1 MKKIFT
7 VVILFISTLIY
18 SQSEFKSTI
27 SFITANNSIISA
39 YNDFNYYM
47 EYQQTESL
55 SNDGQYKLITIDLK
69 DKEKVIFVKDRRG
82 NFVAVYVM
90 FPNKDEYLQF
100 LYKTLDDKFNY
111 TKENTWINLDNN
123 NVYYL
128 DFKGSVCVLFVK
140 SE

>member
-1 MKKIFT
+1 MKKNFT
-7 VVILFISTLIY
+7 AVILFISTLIY

-27 SFITANNSIISA
+27 SFITANNNIISA

-90 FPNKDEYLQF
+90 FPNKDVYLQF

-111 TKENTWINLDNN
+111 AKENTWINLDNN